1 MTFLDTSAR
10 TTLDSPPPVPVQDAE
25 IERLKADALR
35 LENELLS
42 LRLAIAMLIGV
53 KQ

>member
-1 MTFLDTSAR
+1 MTFKDKSAA
-10 TTLDSPPPVPVQDAE
+10 TTLDSPPPVPVRDAE

-42 LRLAIAMLIGV
+42 LRLAIAMLMGA
-53 KQ
+53 K